1 MALVKCK
8 QCGTEVANNAA
19 TCPQCGAK
27 VPRGMS
33 TGKILLLIFGGLGVC
48 FFGTCMVGAVGMARS
63 KPGGAGSSSGASST
77 AAASA
82 RYVDIHTLLS
92 EYADNQVRADST
104 FKGRYV
110 QIDGVVND
118 VRRDVL
124 NTIYVTL
131 GSSQLEVLQ
140 VQCFFNEGQ
149 AKRAA
154 SLSRGSRVS
163 VRGRVD
169 GMLMNVLMKD
179 CEFL

>member
-33 TGKILLLIFGGLGVC
+33 TGKILLLVFGGLGMC
-48 FFGTCMVGAVGMARS
+48 FFGTCMVGAVGMAMN
-63 KPGGAGSSSGASST
+63 KPRAGSSSGTNST

-82 RYVDIHTLLS
+82 KYVDIRTLLS
-92 EYADNQVRADST
+92 EYTDNEVRADST

-118 VRRDVL
+118 VKRDVL

-131 GSSQLEVLQ
+131 GSGVLEVIQ

-149 AKRAA
+149 AKKAA
-154 SLSRGSRVS
+154 SLSRGTRVS

-169 GMLMNVLMKD
+169 GLLMNVLMKD